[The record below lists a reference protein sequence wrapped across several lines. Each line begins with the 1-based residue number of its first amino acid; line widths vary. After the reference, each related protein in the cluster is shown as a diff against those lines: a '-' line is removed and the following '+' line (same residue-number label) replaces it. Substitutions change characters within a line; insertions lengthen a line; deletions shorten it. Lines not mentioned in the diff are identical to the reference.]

1 MRSFNINQQ
10 AGDSTAWLKDKER
23 VNLILT
29 QNASK
34 NFVKR
39 IQSPKNYPT
48 LDLGNGDYATHK
60 MAWGTD
66 DKGVAYVYPTV
77 VYDTI
82 ANKLIQLDNRAAWQH
97 AVKNN
102 EFIRFDNPADADWF
116 SRKYKAV
123 WGKEYWDG
131 Q

>member
-1 MRSFNINQQ
+1 MRGLKIGQQ
-10 AGDSTAWLKDKER
+10 AEDSTAWLKDKER
-23 VNLILT
+23 VDSILT
-29 QNASK
+29 QNKEK

-39 IQSPKNYPT
+39 ILSPKDYPT
-48 LDLGNGDYATHK
+48 LDLGNGDFATHK

-66 DKGVAYVYPTV
+66 DKGMAYVFPTV
-77 VYDTI
+77 IYDTVN
-82 ANKLIQLDNRAAWQH
+82 NKLIELDNKSAWKH
-97 AVKNN
+97 AISNK

-131 Q
+131 E